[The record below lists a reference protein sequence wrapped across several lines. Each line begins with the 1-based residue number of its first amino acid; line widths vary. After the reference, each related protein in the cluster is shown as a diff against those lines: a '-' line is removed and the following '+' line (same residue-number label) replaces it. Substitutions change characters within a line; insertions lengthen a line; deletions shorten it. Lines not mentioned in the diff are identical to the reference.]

1 VCVSDPFVGN
11 FRLLWVQLICVIHV
25 DDGHSDLNNPWNRD
39 SKYGGFQA
47 CDVVDGA
54 KVCPTSIFLDF

>member
-1 VCVSDPFVGN
+1 M
-11 FRLLWVQLICVIHV
+11 IHV